1 MSKWTI
7 EEQENVVKAS
17 LVGALFV
24 GWITAIFLLEEIT
37 LRWFGFVRISDA
49 IGVSVIVPLI
59 YYFHHL
65 RKNPKALSYGWR
77 IRELCGEFQDEYLR
91 NRFQQATTLAFQ
103 LMIFAAFF
111 GYVGAEIVTRFGDP
125 AWLSFKMAPL
135 LVIVCG
141 NLSFY
146 LSLRNVLDD
155 QDDTPEPLIE
165 QSVKDNS

>member
-17 LVGALFV
+17 LVGALFLV
-24 GWITAIFLLEEIT
+24 GFAAVFLLEELT
-37 LRWFGFVRISDA
+37 LRWFGLVKISDA
-49 IGVSVIVPLI
+49 ISVSVIVPLI

-65 RKNPKALSYGWR
+65 RKNPKVLSYGWR
-77 IRELCGEFQDEYLR
+77 LRELCGEFQDEYLR

-103 LMIFAAFF
+103 LMMFAAFF
-111 GYVGAEIVTRFGDP
+111 GYVGGEIVTKFGDP
-125 AWLSFKMAPL
+125 AWLSYKMVPL
-135 LVIVCG
+135 LVIVSG

-155 QDDTPEPLIE
+155 QDDAAEPLIE
-165 QSVKDNS
+165 QSSKDNS

>member
-17 LVGALFV
+17 LVGALFLV
-24 GWITAIFLLEEIT
+24 GFAAVFLLEELT
-37 LRWFGFVRISDA
+37 LRWFGLVKISDA
-49 IGVSVIVPLI
+49 IGVSVIIPLI
-59 YYFHHL
+59 YL
-65 RKNPKALSYGWR
+65 IRQTWRNPKTLSYGWR
-77 IRELCGEFQDEYLR
+77 LRELCGEFQDEYLR

-111 GYVGAEIVTRFGDP
+111 GYVGAEIITRFGDP

-135 LVIVCG
+135 LVIFCG

-155 QDDTPEPLIE
+155 QDDAADLYIE
-165 QSVKDNS
+165 QSSKDNS